1 MIERARRS
9 SVLKQMA
16 EQDQSAP
23 SGGSVGQQLGG
34 SSEATGGAG
43 GLEGGKKT
51 TMTTTSTTLK
61 PSTNEIEMNS
71 MSNQYTFSA
80 ARDPRRPSIFQT
92 DTIRKMHS
100 AVELNKKIVE
110 KSRDASLV
118 LLNIP
123 TPPERS
129 SGDYNCK
136 LLPNFN

>member
-1 MIERARRS
+1 MH
-9 SVLKQMA
+9 
-16 EQDQSAP
+16 DQSTASLTVP
-23 SGGSVGQQLGG
+23 G
-34 SSEATGGAG
+34 ATTKAG
-43 GLEGGKKT
+43 GGGD
-51 TMTTTSTTLK
+51 
-61 PSTNEIEMNS
+61 EIEMNTI
-71 MSNQYTFSA
+71 SNEYTFSA

-123 TPPERS
+123 TPPVRP

-136 LLPNFN
+136 CNPMYT